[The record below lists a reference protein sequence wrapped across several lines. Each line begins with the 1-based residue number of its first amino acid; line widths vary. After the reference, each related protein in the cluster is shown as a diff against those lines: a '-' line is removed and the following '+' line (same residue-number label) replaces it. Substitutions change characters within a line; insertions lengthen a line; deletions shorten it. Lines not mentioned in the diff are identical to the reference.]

1 MMIVVVM
8 VMVKRSSSVSDPES
22 SSLVIIFK
30 RVLGYGINSL
40 RSIARIINSLLI
52 IKTWMDV
59 RAFMG
64 NLNAR

>member
-52 IKTWMDV
+52 IKTWMFV
-59 RAFMG
+59 R
-64 NLNAR
+64 LWEI